1 MINKNEMKS
10 TLKLVLPLIAAFL
23 AQKGMQF
30 IDTYMMGWLG
40 PDALAAGAIG
50 TSLFIM
56 FIVFCMGTLSAVGV
70 FISRAKG
77 ANDTNDIKSN
87 LLHGICLAGFLSL
100 PCMLF
105 LWLIPHSLSLVGQN
119 QQVIENTALLLHGL
133 AWGVPGFLLFL
144 IFREFISAFSLTRVV
159 MLTTLSAVPLTFC
172 ANYVLIYGKIGLPK
186 LGIAGI
192 GLAGAAVEWFMFLC
206 LLIYSLNSSLLKE
219 YISFKQFQF
228 NSNKIIEM
236 LYIGVPSGSLFIFE
250 SGMFVSAALMMGYIG
265 VDSLAAYQIAFQ
277 WANVAYSIPF
287 ALSMATA
294 LQIGHAM
301 GAKEIF
307 RVKRIAFFNL
317 GLALLFS
324 SVMAILFV
332 FFPDFF
338 VKPFLDKA
346 ENHYAEIYQL
356 STLFLIL
363 AAIFQCF
370 DAVQTIANGALR
382 GLKDTFVPM
391 LLSIGCYWVIG
402 VFCTYYLAF
411 HTPLAAKGIWYGLT
425 LGLLS
430 AGIALLIR
438 LLKKLGKLRNYSEI

>member
-1 MINKNEMKS
+1 MLKKNEMKS

-50 TSLFIM
+50 TTLFIVI
-56 FIVFCMGTLSAVGV
+56 IVFCMGTLSAVGV

-77 ANDTNDIKSN
+77 ANDPNDIKSN

-100 PCMLF
+100 PGMLF

-119 QQVIENTALLLHGL
+119 QQVVENTALLLHGL
-133 AWGVPGFLLFL
+133 AWGIPGFLLFL
-144 IFREFISAFSLTRVV
+144 IFREFISAFSLTRIV
-159 MLTTLSAVPLTFC
+159 MITAVSAIPLTFF
-172 ANYVLIYGKIGLPK
+172 ANYILIYGKIGLPK

-192 GLAGAAVEWFMFLC
+192 GFAGAAIEWFMFLC
-206 LLIYSLNSSLLKE
+206 LLIYSLKTPLLKE
-219 YISFKQFQF
+219 YMSFKQFKF
-228 NSNKIIEM
+228 SSNKVIEM

-250 SGMFVSAALMMGYIG
+250 SGMFLSATLMMGHFG

-294 LQIGHAM
+294 LQVGHAM

-324 SVMAILFV
+324 GAMAALFV
-332 FFPDFF
+332 FFPDYF
-338 VKPFLDKA
+338 VKPFLNKA
-346 ENHYAEIYQL
+346 EYHYAEIYQL

-391 LLSIGCYWVIG
+391 LLSIGCYWFIG

-411 HTPLAAKGIWYGLT
+411 HTSLAAKGIWYGLT

-438 LLKKLGKLRNYSEI
+438 LLNKLAKLVL